1 MVTES
6 STALGQKG
14 KVPGVEPGE
23 LLMKFG
29 DCV

>member
-6 STALGQKG
+6 RTAFAQKG
-14 KVPGVEPGE
+14 KVLGVEPGE

-29 DCV
+29 E